1 MYNELSDTGNDMANT
16 ARRLD
21 VFEVFEKVSAAKS
34 RKDKI
39 KILQDNNI
47 MPVRDV
53 LQGTFDERIQWNLPA
68 GTPPYTPLAEG
79 APAPQ
84 CLLKLHLKFKYFVK
98 GLRVSENLIP
108 VKRERMFIDILESID
123 SREAEILVNMI
134 NKKSPMQGITKKL
147 VQEAYPDLLP
157 E

>member
-21 VFEVFEKVSAAKS
+21 VYEVFEKVVSAKS

-53 LQGTFDERIQWNLPA
+53 LQGAFDERIQWNLPP
-68 GTPPYTPLAEG
+68 GTPPYTPVSEG
-79 APAPQ
+79 APASQ
-84 CLLKLHLKFKYFVK
+84 TLLKQHLNFKYYVK
-98 GLRVSENLIP
+98 GLQACENLLS
-108 VKRERMFIDILESID
+108 VKRERMFIDILESVD

-134 NKKSPMQGITKKL
+134 NKKPPMSGITKKL

>member
-1 MYNELSDTGNDMANT
+1 VYNELSDTGNEMANT

-21 VFEVFEKVSAAKS
+21 VHEIFSKVVSTKS

-53 LQGTFDERIQWNLPA
+53 LQGTFDDRIQWNLPP
-68 GTPPYTPLAEG
+68 GTPPYTPQSEG

-84 CLLKLHLKFKYFVK
+84 TLLKLHLKFKYFVK
-98 GLRVSENLIP
+98 GLRESEDLLP
-108 VKRERMFIDILESID
+108 VKRERMFLDILESID
-123 SREAEILVNMI
+123 SRDAEILVNMI
-134 NKKSPMQGITKKL
+134 NKKPPMQGITKKL